1 VIVLV
6 KRDTRES
13 AARITD
19 SKQVA
24 QMVDAWQ
31 NRERRYEKIK
41 PYYEYE
47 IQLNV
52 DGVAEVWQVSPSG
65 YTQKTDSA
73 ELYRMDMSAL
83 KDYMK

>member
-1 VIVLV
+1 MSV
-6 KRDTRES
+6 DGS
-13 AARITD
+13 AL
-19 SKQVA
+19 
-24 QMVDAWQ
+24 Q

-52 DGVAEVWQVSPSG
+52 DGGVEVWQVSPSG
-65 YTQKTDSA
+65 YVQKTGST

-83 KDYMK
+83 KNYIK